1 VALPSGHA
9 STVGIPEAEPSDEH
23 RLVRAAQG
31 GDQAAFRALYDAHF
45 DLVYR
50 TCRRLGLPDADAE
63 DAAQETFIVA
73 ARKLDRFSEGK
84 LSTWLYRIAANLVS
98 ARHRRRRVREALT
111 ALWRRPEEPV
121 APSAERS
128 YEAREAARRVGE
140 ILATMAPK
148 KREVFA
154 LFELEGLTGEEI
166 AERVGCKVE
175 TVWTRLWHARR
186 DFERIARKRGLLEEA
201 P

>member
-1 VALPSGHA
+1 MALPSGHA

>member
-1 VALPSGHA
+1 M
-9 STVGIPEAEPSDEH
+9 
-23 RLVRAAQG
+23 RAAQG

>member
-1 VALPSGHA
+1 
-9 STVGIPEAEPSDEH
+9 VGIPEAEPSDEH

>member
-1 VALPSGHA
+1 MALPSGHA
-9 STVGIPEAEPSDEH
+9 SAVGIPEAEPSDEH

>member
-9 STVGIPEAEPSDEH
+9 SAVGIPEAEPSDEH